1 MAQLQ
6 NAMSESLNMKA
17 KEPEQVKPGLPELPK
32 LAELSANSAIDVGDW
47 LHGLQNQMGD
57 LSNSSGTWW
66 QEVMTCLARY
76 YESYLAASHVGKL
89 SLKPESFESELLR
102 DPRWTRVDKRA
113 ASMVLASIPEAIKGE
128 ILATRLVGTLP
139 ILARIVVLYRPGSVV
154 EKQQILKA
162 LESPGSATTAGDA
175 VAGLRKWGRWMSR
188 ASDVGLQPP
197 DPSVLIKGLDALV
210 KGVLAEHQDT
220 AFPVSMLRY
229 TLEVDTRPTE
239 KGARD
244 LHQALLSEFEQIAYR
259 GKPPPNASAPS
270 VKAIATSPSTATTT
284 PPKTTSSGGADA
296 GGGSPKGK
304 AKAPCRFYLTDKGCS
319 KGASCSFSHN
329 FTRKEKM
336 GRCWTCGSSQHQQTS
351 CPVKAGGTS
360 PTTKAATTSKAP
372 SLAAASAATSSPNPE
387 AQVTPSSS
395 SAPSVA
401 PADTNAQASPM
412 PESELKSLLQE
423 ASAMLKEIRQ
433 LKAFSIT
440 TTQIQNQAV
449 RFGCDP
455 ATGRTGLLDSRASH
469 PFREASEEEI
479 QASNHVQLAGGREVV
494 LAQGKSGTLM
504 ASKTGDATSGPI
516 VPLGALVQELGCQ
529 LSWTRRGGLVIRHPQ
544 HGVIRPTMI
553 GRCPVV
559 AESQALDLIY
569 EIECQK
575 LKSLENATR
584 ATAKAMW
591 LWDVDKP
598 WAQHLEDF
606 VWNGDRTSQLAAMSV
621 EGSPF
626 ASWTVLEK
634 SLLAENVELTDK
646 AGWIYLRALPGS
658 RQRRKRMM
666 SLPWVVHLYS
676 GGEKAVAPEL
686 RELDDGRVL
695 VQVDISRSR
704 AEDMNAVAGV
714 YSALLWAAATGRIDG
729 LFGSPPNRPELV
741 QRMMWLSMVAKAAR
755 ATRGGHPA
763 FVLIEGKKLLQTVR
777 EDKAG
782 RWSSVSSTWDAFLE
796 AVCLEEVDDNIVT
809 NLKILEPVPL
819 STMHGQAWTVD
830 FKHAVV
836 RAVEQWGREPEA
848 LQVMK
853 WIKKLDAEGEFLEGF
868 TDKELKMWRTHIFGN
883 WKGTVEYDIPESG
896 VDLLELSGVD
906 DLDDGHGVG
915 DVEFGEDWDPMEE
928 DPERRSY
935 KGPREDECAKK
946 GLSQEEFDRIYK
958 EVDTNLD
965 FDVVYVVRPLRTRT
979 ASEETAAVRE
989 LVLRL
994 RAEGLHVGR
1003 VHSDRARELRVE
1015 PLRRWLLERGILST
1029 YTEGQSP
1036 QSNGRAEAAVKW
1048 LKTSVKRLLEAS
1060 GLGKENWAV
1069 AANYAAQDRLERT
1082 LRRSSAMLPFGTKV
1096 HVRSKVYGTGGR
1108 YDLDSRWK
1116 AGRYVGP
1123 SLDVRGGHV
1132 IRFENGAYM
1141 TSTHLRPHLVEPDKV
1156 VEMDEFEVMLPMPT
1170 RRFRTKVGAR
1180 DLDPSSETSEPTLK
1194 YDPDHPAEQF
1204 ALRLLEE
1211 ETLTP
1216 VFVKYVKQL
1225 QPDHKFNALAVTVN
1239 IGAQQHI
1246 DAHNVGQNLVAGLS
1260 YFKGGGL
1267 EIEESGG
1274 KRLLPLDGDHTHQL
1288 FDPKLKHSTKPWY
1301 GGTRVILVAYSIR
1314 DSGKLKT
1321 DKADYLKSFGFDW
1334 VPHYSRA
1341 AEEEQEVKLST
1352 LRVNLLDAKESD
1364 GSEQHRDSPEQ
1375 EGTGWGIG
1383 VRDVS
1388 EQPRDSP
1395 EQEGTGGGIG
1405 VRDVSEQ
1412 PRDSPEQEGTG
1423 GGSLDSEARD
1433 VHLDSRDAEGDD
1445 STDTADAFES
1455 LSYLTNDVEVAIGD
1469 LEDRAVRLRDLL
1481 EEEEIICEEYRRLG
1495 QTTREA
1501 LGDVRQQVSEF
1512 LDEVHD
1518 NLLGFERLR
1527 TLTCL
1532 KAAKVSST
1540 SSSTVEIDYEE
1551 MLDALADDLK
1561 IVHTVPVDQVKRYLT
1576 KWVEAI
1582 RKEVSALFKSGTLR
1596 RISLAEAK
1604 QLERSS
1610 QVGTMTL
1617 ILRPTVA
1624 EPELWM
1630 VVCEI
1635 TGTMHGLIVLYVDD
1649 IAYFSTE
1656 EIVKAIHEFITQE
1669 WPASPLEWISADA
1682 PVRYLGVEIR
1692 REPRTSESGRTSWV
1706 YTIGQG
1712 AYVQE
1717 LLKEHNMTEVH
1728 PTSLPAPKEWV
1739 EEAESNDEVEN
1750 DYDEATLKLAQKYV
1764 GECLWLA
1771 TKTRPDI
1778 MFVTTHAASL
1788 VSKRPSYV
1796 IRLGERVLAY
1806 LAGSADLRMTTG
1818 PVDEKDTLE
1827 LVAFT
1832 DASYAPYGRRS
1843 FGAAVITLAATPV
1856 AWKSGRQSFITLSV
1870 MEAELY
1876 AATQGCTLLN
1886 SVEALAAE
1894 LFPAGLIW
1902 VLAVDNTS
1910 AAAMLA
1916 GGPGSQRTR
1925 HLKIRANYVR
1935 EAVEQGRLIV
1945 RHTPG
1950 SLQLA
1955 DLSTKMQSKV
1965 RLHQL
1970 LQLWGFIGFAVDA
1983 IKEFKMKVLSF
1994 LLVLAQCVC
2003 PTRAQQDELKQAKD
2017 PLPGT
2022 GWDELLLMCLITSV
2036 FAVLVWE
2043 GGDEQVLYI
2052 EKKSDLRSRSE
2063 RFTPP
2068 TTPRAATA
2076 SSLPTTPLQGT
2087 PEPRSTDEE
2096 VERVRVCHDVLQL
2109 MTCEELRRALCLHGL
2124 PVSGL
2129 KEDQIGRIHGY
2140 LVKADTTVK
2149 QLKYVLYLWR
2159 SKSLAGRCKL
2169 CWHDIDSKIHASTWI
2184 SVWKN

>member
-57 LSNSSGTWW
+57 LSNSSGAWW

-175 VAGLRKWGRWMSR
+175 VVGLRKWGRWMSR

-210 KGVLAEHQDT
+210 KSVLAEHQDI
-220 AFPVSMLRY
+220 AFRVSMLRY

-270 VKAIATSPSTATTT
+270 VKAIATTPSSTTTT
-284 PPKTTSSGGADA
+284 PSKTMSSGGADA

-360 PTTKAATTSKAP
+360 PTTKAVTTSKAP
-372 SLAAASAATSSPNPE
+372 SLAAASAVTSTPSPE
-387 AQVTPSSS
+387 AHVPHSSS

-401 PADTNAQASPM
+401 PPDTNAQANPM

-433 LKAFSIT
+433 LKTFSIT

-449 RFGCDP
+449 GFGCDP
-455 ATGRTGLLDSRASH
+455 ATGRTGLLDSGASH

-479 QASNHVQLAGGREVV
+479 QASNHVRVQLAGGREVV

-504 ASKTGDATSGPI
+504 ASKTGEATSGPI

-529 LSWTRRGGLVIRHPQ
+529 LSWTKRGGLVIRHPQ

-626 ASWTVLEK
+626 VSWTVLEK

-676 GGEKAVAPEL
+676 GGEKAVAPEF

-695 VQVDISRSR
+695 VQVDITRSR

-714 YSALLWAAATGRIDG
+714 YRALLWAAATGRIDG
-729 LFGSPPNRPELV
+729 LFGSPPNRPELA

-777 EDKAG
+777 DDKAE
-782 RWSSVSSTWDAFLE
+782 RWSSVSSTWEAFLE
-796 AVCLEEVDDNIVT
+796 AACLDEVGDNIVT

-868 TDKELKMWRTHIFGN
+868 TDKELKMRI
-883 WKGTVEYDIPESG
+883 VEYGIPAPI
-896 VDLLELSGVD
+896 VLALTLLALSGCWD
-906 DLDDGHGVG
+906 QMNHQRNHMNHQRNHMNHQRNHMNHQRNHMNHQRSQMNHQRSQMNHQRSQMNHQRNQMNHYRNRINHHGNQKSRDPDDGHGVG
-915 DVEFGEDWDPMEE
+915 DMKFGEDWDPMEE
-928 DPERRSY
+928 VPERRSY
-935 KGPREDECAKK
+935 RGPREEECAKK

-979 ASEETAAVRE
+979 ASEVTSAVQE

-1048 LKTSVKRLLEAS
+1048 VKTSVKRLLEAS
-1060 GLGKENWAV
+1060 ELGKENWAV

-1216 VFVKYVKQL
+1216 DQCEILALMLPATANVPKRFGPQEASQKIWNAGAFVHGGMAGIRVATAAFPASTKVFVKYVKQL

-1239 IGAQQHI
+1239 VGAQQHI

-1267 EIEESGG
+1267 EIDEPGE

-1334 VPHYSRA
+1334 IPHYSRA
-1341 AEEEQEVKLST
+1341 AEEEQEVKISM
-1352 LRVNLLDAKESD
+1352 LRVNLLDAKE
-1364 GSEQHRDSPEQ
+1364 
-1375 EGTGWGIG
+1375 T
-1383 VRDVS
+1383 DVS
-1388 EQPRDSP
+1388 EQHRDSP

-1423 GGSLDSEARD
+1423 GGIEVQD
-1433 VHLDSRDAEGDD
+1433 VHLDSRDVEVDD

-1455 LSYLTNDVEVAIGD
+1455 LSYLTKDVEVAIGD

-1540 SSSTVEIDYEE
+1540 SSSTAEIDYEE
-1551 MLDALADDLK
+1551 MLDALEGDLK
-1561 IVHTVPVDQVKRYLT
+1561 IIHTVPVDQVKRYLT

-1582 RKEVSALFKSGTLR
+1582 RKEV
-1596 RISLAEAK
+1596 
-1604 QLERSS
+1604 ER
-1610 QVGTMTL
+1610 M
-1617 ILRPTVA
+1617 
-1624 EPELWM
+1624 
-1630 VVCEI
+1630 
-1635 TGTMHGLIVLYVDD
+1635 
-1649 IAYFSTE
+1649 
-1656 EIVKAIHEFITQE
+1656 
-1669 WPASPLEWISADA
+1669 
-1682 PVRYLGVEIR
+1682 
-1692 REPRTSESGRTSWV
+1692 
-1706 YTIGQG
+1706 
-1712 AYVQE
+1712 
-1717 LLKEHNMTEVH
+1717 
-1728 PTSLPAPKEWV
+1728 
-1739 EEAESNDEVEN
+1739 
-1750 DYDEATLKLAQKYV
+1750 
-1764 GECLWLA
+1764 
-1771 TKTRPDI
+1771 
-1778 MFVTTHAASL
+1778 
-1788 VSKRPSYV
+1788 
-1796 IRLGERVLAY
+1796 
-1806 LAGSADLRMTTG
+1806 
-1818 PVDEKDTLE
+1818 
-1827 LVAFT
+1827 
-1832 DASYAPYGRRS
+1832 
-1843 FGAAVITLAATPV
+1843 
-1856 AWKSGRQSFITLSV
+1856 
-1870 MEAELY
+1870 
-1876 AATQGCTLLN
+1876 
-1886 SVEALAAE
+1886 
-1894 LFPAGLIW
+1894 
-1902 VLAVDNTS
+1902 
-1910 AAAMLA
+1910 
-1916 GGPGSQRTR
+1916 
-1925 HLKIRANYVR
+1925 
-1935 EAVEQGRLIV
+1935 
-1945 RHTPG
+1945 
-1950 SLQLA
+1950 
-1955 DLSTKMQSKV
+1955 
-1965 RLHQL
+1965 
-1970 LQLWGFIGFAVDA
+1970 
-1983 IKEFKMKVLSF
+1983 
-1994 LLVLAQCVC
+1994 
-2003 PTRAQQDELKQAKD
+2003 
-2017 PLPGT
+2017 
-2022 GWDELLLMCLITSV
+2022 
-2036 FAVLVWE
+2036 
-2043 GGDEQVLYI
+2043 
-2052 EKKSDLRSRSE
+2052 
-2063 RFTPP
+2063 
-2068 TTPRAATA
+2068 
-2076 SSLPTTPLQGT
+2076 
-2087 PEPRSTDEE
+2087 
-2096 VERVRVCHDVLQL
+2096 RVCHDVLQL
-2109 MTCEELRRALCLHGL
+2109 MTCEELRKALCLHGL

-2140 LVKADTTVK
+2140 LVRADTTVK